1 INCSSA
7 RAAMA
12 VTESNYIELMKSC
25 SKFNARI
32 TGERKTRYPFFDQQT
47 GTAHRPSA
55 YAWRRSEHRYA
66 SKDPDYVYS
75 YPAIKW
81 RRDPSAPPSDATEM
95 KMFLHNNQ
103 PLTDAI
109 NHAQSYGAPAT
120 MPTSMGNLE
129 AMAMMSNAES
139 TMMEASHHSGGGGGG
154 GSERSRGAGL
164 KREAAAYE
172 DYDEDPFEDGLSDD
186 GGDSDDDFGSKR
198 KKGKGGGG
206 HPASAKKKKASGGPT
221 GGQVGGGSAASSA
234 PTATPTSGNAAA
246 AEEKRHACNKC
257 GARYKSR
264 PGLSYHKAH
273 VHGDGV
279 QAPANVLAGGDAGSG
294 GSGSSGSG
302 GAKGRRGAAPPPIE
316 MPPMGGVGGGAGC
329 PSPAVLPPP
338 VIFSPS
344 VDISDTCDF
353 CDGTRLENKKTKQPE
368 ELVTCHDCGRSGH
381 PSCLNFTENM
391 RLSTSK
397 FGWQCIEC
405 KSCAICGTSD
415 NDDKLLFCDDCD
427 RGFHLYC
434 LQPPLEQ
441 APDDAWSCHLCMK
454 VFGAKAAAAQAKK

>member
-1 INCSSA
+1 LTINSS

-12 VTESNYIELMKSC
+12 VSEANYIELMKNC

-47 GTAHRPSA
+47 GTAHRPSI
-55 YAWRRSEHRYA
+55 YAWRKSEQRHI
-66 SKDPDYVYS
+66 SDDPDYVYV
-75 YPAIKW
+75 YPPVQW
-81 RRDPSAPPSDATEM
+81 RRDPAAPPSDATEM

-109 NHAQSYGAPAT
+109 NHTQSYGAGSSQMAGSMPAA
-120 MPTSMGNLE
+120 MGNLE
-129 AMAMMSNAES
+129 AMAMLSSAES
-139 TMMEASHHSGGGGGG
+139 TMDSSLSAVEGRRVA
-154 GSERSRGAGL
+154 
-164 KREAAAYE
+164 KREAA
-172 DYDEDPFEDGLSDD
+172 YDDFGSDADDLSDD
-186 GGDSDDDFGSKR
+186 GGDSDDDFGAKK
-198 KKGKGGGG
+198 KKGKGA
-206 HPASAKKKKASGGPT
+206 PAKKKKASGAP
-221 GGQVGGGSAASSA
+221 SAPGAPPSASSA
-234 PTATPTSGNAAA
+234 PIAATPKTASSAASA
-246 AEEKRHACNKC
+246 SAEEKRHACNKC

-279 QAPANVLAGGDAGSG
+279 QAPANVLAGGD
-294 GSGSSGSG
+294 SSSSSSSTPTKG
-302 GAKGRRGAAPPPIE
+302 GRRAAPPPIE
-316 MPPMGGVGGGAGC
+316 MPSMMMGGEGAA
-329 PSPAVLPPP
+329 SPAILPPP

-353 CDGTRLENKKTKQPE
+353 CDGTRLENKKTNKPE

-454 VFGAKAAAAQAKK
+454 VFGAKAAAAQSKK

>member
-1 INCSSA
+1 
-7 RAAMA
+7 MA
-12 VTESNYIELMKSC
+12 ITESNYIELMKSC
-25 SKFNARI
+25 SKFNSRI
-32 TGERKTRYPFFDQQT
+32 TGERKTRYPYFDQQT
-47 GTAHRPSA
+47 GTAHRPSV
-55 YAWRRSEHRYA
+55 YAWRKSEQRYPA
-66 SKDPDYVYS
+66 KDPDYVCS
-75 YPAIKW
+75 YPAVKW
-81 RRDPSAPPSDATEM
+81 RKNASAPPSDATEM

-103 PLTDAI
+103 QLADAI
-109 NHAQSYGAPAT
+109 NQTQNYGQTVFGMIPGMAVQQP
-120 MPTSMGNLE
+120 GNLE
-129 AMAMMSNAES
+129 AMALIGSSTETSMMMSEP
-139 TMMEASHHSGGGGGG
+139 TT
-154 GSERSRGAGL
+154 ERRAATL
-164 KREAAAYE
+164 KREAYVSRT
-172 DYDEDPFEDGLSDD
+172 YDDFDDDPDDLSDFG
-186 GGDSDDDFGSKR
+186 GGDSDDDFGAKR
-198 KKGKGGGG
+198 KKGKGGGVG
-206 HPASAKKKKASGGPT
+206 ASAKKKKASGGT
-221 GGQVGGGSAASSA
+221 SGGAPAAPHGASAIQS
-234 PTATPTSGNAAA
+234 TPTSSGASAVP

-279 QAPANVLAGGDAGSG
+279 QAPANVLAGGEG
-294 GSGSSGSG
+294 GSGSG
-302 GAKGRRGAAPPPIE
+302 GKRSRPVPPPLE
-316 MPPMGGVGGGAGC
+316 MPPQDASSSSAS
-329 PSPAVLPPP
+329 SPAILPPP

-415 NDDKLLFCDDCD
+415 NDDQLLFCDDCD

-434 LQPPLEQ
+434 LVPRLEQ

-454 VFGAKAAAAQAKK
+454 VFGSKAAAAQPKK